1 MKMKVNENDPVLVAE
16 IRDNLR
22 NNKVLYGKPYCPCV
36 PSFKYCTQND
46 QDYVCPC
53 KNFREEV
60 KEGET
65 CHCGLYIK
73 TEE

>member
-1 MKMKVNENDPVLVAE
+1 MKMKVNEEDLVLVAE
-16 IRDNLR
+16 IRDKLR

-36 PSFKYCTQND
+36 PSFKYCTQNE

-60 KEGET
+60 PAGET
-65 CHCGLYIK
+65 CHCGLYVK

>member
-1 MKMKVNENDPVLVAE
+1 MKMKVNENDPVLVTE
-16 IRDNLR
+16 IRAALHK
-22 NNKVLYGKPYCPCV
+22 NKELFGKFYCPCV
-36 PSFKYCTQND
+36 PSFKYATQNE

-53 KNFREEV
+53 KDFRENV
-60 KEGET
+60 KCGET